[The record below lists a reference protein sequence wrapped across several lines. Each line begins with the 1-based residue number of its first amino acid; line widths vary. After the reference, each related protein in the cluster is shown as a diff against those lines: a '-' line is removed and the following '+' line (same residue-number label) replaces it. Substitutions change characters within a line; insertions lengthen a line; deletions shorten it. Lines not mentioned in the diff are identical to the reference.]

1 MWGYKTEKGEIS
13 KQRVFIC
20 LLTWALL
27 IPTTQ
32 VSRCHI
38 KTLFLLSVSPPPPLT
53 VTPGVSLALMNG
65 GLLTSSH
72 QSRSRSRSRSLTSSL
87 MSPSPSPPPKSR
99 SLTMTHQRISRSRE
113 KDPRI
118 SRSRSQSEEKAMSAS
133 LVSEERLTTTPSLV
147 RLLST
152 RDIHFPHLQPIL
164 VL

>member
-38 KTLFLLSVSPPPPLT
+38 KTLFLLSVSPPPLT

-87 MSPSPSPPPKSR
+87 SSPSPSPPPPPKSR
-99 SLTMTHQRISRSRE
+99 SLTMTH
-113 KDPRI
+113 PRI